1 MPLWQA
7 LFSHG
12 KLNEQVTDMERDAL
26 WLWFTEVFGLSS
38 NRTNN
43 LLRKYNSID
52 GLFKI
57 PEAVLMA
64 DDFLTLKEKK
74 EIIMCNTI
82 HQKRRIKNLL
92 SKGIHVISIENPLYP
107 QILKNIAN
115 PPFVLFCAG
124 NTESLNSDYP
134 ITMVGTRN
142 PDDYGKKCARNISG
156 ELSLMGAI
164 VISGLANGCDREC
177 HIGALENDGVT
188 IGVCACGINVD
199 YPKGSAGL
207 KREICKKGCIISE
220 FPVGCPVRR
229 QNFAVRNRILSGLS
243 LATVVIQGTL
253 KSGTMLTANHAI
265 SQDRDVY
272 VLTGDPFNPLSQG
285 PLSLLQEGASPFIE
299 SSAIIEHYRNIYKNP
314 LILPQRAYDNL
325 KEQRL
330 PFEKNEKKFCEK
342 KNLENTLPIKRETC
356 FKDTENK
363 KFMDD
368 LPQEQKD
375 ILLLLREKP
384 LQIDE
389 MVAKTS
395 LPSFR
400 LLSILTELELFSY
413 IKALPGGIYK
423 ALL

>member
-1 MPLWQA
+1 
-7 LFSHG
+7 
-12 KLNEQVTDMERDAL
+12 MERDAL
-26 WLWFTEVFGLSS
+26 WLWFTEIFGLSS

-57 PEAVLMA
+57 PESVLMA
-64 DDFLTLKEKK
+64 DDCFTLKEKK
-74 EIIMCNTI
+74 EIIMCNLV

-92 SKGIHVISIENPLYP
+92 SKGIHVISIDNPLYP

-124 NTESLNSDYP
+124 NIESLNYDYP
-134 ITMVGTRN
+134 ITMVGTRK
-142 PDDYGKKCARNISG
+142 PDDYGKKSAKNISG
-156 ELSLMGAI
+156 ELVLMGASI
-164 VISGLANGCDREC
+164 ISGLANGCDREC
-177 HIGALENDGVT
+177 HMGALQNNGVT

-199 YPKGSAGL
+199 YPKNSADL

-220 FPVGCPVRR
+220 FPMNCPVRR
-229 QNFAVRNRILSGLS
+229 QNFAIRNRILSGLS
-243 LATVVIQGTL
+243 LATIVIQGTL

-285 PLSLLQEGASPFIE
+285 PLSLLEEGASPFME
-299 SSAIIEHYRNIYKNP
+299 SGAIIEHYRNIYKKD
-314 LILPQRAYDNL
+314 LILPQRADDNL
-325 KEQRL
+325 KVKTA
-330 PFEKNEKKFCEK
+330 PFKEKEKNPKTK
-342 KNLENTLPIKRETC
+342 KNFGNTLPVERETC
-356 FKDTENK
+356 CQDTKNK
-363 KFMDD
+363 KFPDD

-375 ILLLLREKP
+375 ILLLLQEKP

-395 LPSFR
+395 LPSYR
-400 LLSILTELELFSY
+400 LLSILTQLELFSY
-413 IKALPGGIYK
+413 VKALPGGMYK